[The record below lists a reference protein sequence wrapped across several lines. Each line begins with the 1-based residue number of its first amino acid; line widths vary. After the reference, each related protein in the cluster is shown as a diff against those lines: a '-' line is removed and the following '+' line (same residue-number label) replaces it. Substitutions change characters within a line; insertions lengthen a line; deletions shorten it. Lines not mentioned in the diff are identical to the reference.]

1 MILVIGA
8 SGNIGGRVARLT
20 QARTV
25 PSGTADAGAAMAGV
39 DAVFVVGAGAGVVAR
54 DEMVAKAARDARVR
68 RIVKLSSL
76 DVARPDGN
84 SLAAWHARGEDAIRA
99 SGVPW
104 TFVRPCGFMSNA
116 LAWADALRATGEVRA
131 STGEGKVAMIHPD
144 DIAEVVVAALDT
156 RFEREVLEITGPEP
170 LDYAT
175 MVRTI
180 AEEAGLSRAVFV
192 PISDAEARERIL
204 AIGKPPPVAEAL
216 VGLWRAVREGKVA
229 TVTNTV
235 ERVLGK
241 PPRPFRQWAREN
253 AAAFSL
259 TERTER
265 TERDSRTEA

>member
-1 MILVIGA
+1 MRATHICMILVVGA

-20 QARTV
+20 KARTV
-25 PSGTADAGAAMAGV
+25 PSGAGAEEIAAAMSGV
-39 DAVFVVGAGAGVVAR
+39 AAVFVVGAGAGVVAR
-54 DEMVAKAARDARVR
+54 DEMVAKAARDARVE

-84 SLAAWHARGEDAIRA
+84 SLAAWHAQGEDAVRA

-131 STGEGKVAMIHPD
+131 STGEGRVAMIHPD
-144 DIAEVVVAALDT
+144 DVAEVVAAALRDG

-170 LDYAT
+170 LDYTT
-175 MVRTI
+175 MIRII
-180 AEEAGLSRAVFV
+180 AGEAALPKAEFIA
-192 PISDAEARERIL
+192 ISDAEARERLL

-216 VGLWRAVREGKVA
+216 VGLWRAVREGKVM
-229 TVTNTV
+229 TVTSTV

-241 PPRPFRQWAREN
+241 PARTFRQWAREN
-253 AAAFSL
+253 AAAF
-259 TERTER
+259 
-265 TERDSRTEA
+265 AV